1 MHVSTTTMTTLHGLR
16 LLAAHL
22 ESLDATAP
30 TAQERLEEQLGAE
43 LARKL
48 VFALA
53 AGGAARRAA

>member
-1 MHVSTTTMTTLHGLR
+1 MNVLPQGVTHRGSR

-22 ESLDATAP
+22 ESFDPRAVQAR
-30 TAQERLEEQLGAE
+30 ERLEEALGNE

-53 AGGAARRAA
+53 ARQPVRRAA

>member
-1 MHVSTTTMTTLHGLR
+1 MNLSPQPMTHRGAL

-22 ESLDATAP
+22 ESLDPDAVPARD
-30 TAQERLEEQLGAE
+30 RLEEELGSE

-53 AGGAARRAA
+53 SRRPARRAA

>member
-1 MHVSTTTMTTLHGLR
+1 MNVLIQGTTRRGER

-22 ESLDATAP
+22 ESFDPEAVQAR
-30 TAQERLEEQLGAE
+30 ERLDLRLGNE

-53 AGGAARRAA
+53 PHSSGRKAA

>member
-1 MHVSTTTMTTLHGLR
+1 MDVLPQAATDRGVP

-22 ESLDATAP
+22 DSLDPEAVQAR
-30 TAQERLEEQLGAE
+30 ERLDVQLGHD

-53 AGGAARRAA
+53 ARQPVRRAA

>member
-1 MHVSTTTMTTLHGLR
+1 MNCLPQVTNPQGER

-22 ESLDATAP
+22 ESLDPDAAP
-30 TAQERLEEQLGAE
+30 ARERLDAALGAD

-53 AGGAARRAA
+53 ARHPARRAA

>member
-1 MHVSTTTMTTLHGLR
+1 MNCLPQVTNRQGLR

-22 ESLDATAP
+22 ESLDPGALPAR
-30 TAQERLEEQLGAE
+30 ERLEAELGVD

-53 AGGAARRAA
+53 ARHPVRRAA